1 MKVPKKRR
9 MSEEEIA
16 KRYDK
21 LVRKTYEEIVKI
33 VGAQAGYPDVNA
45 LEGSGLISLGIF
57 TFMAGLIELHTRIT
71 KAFIEKAL
79 KEIKEGEGR
88 K

>member
-33 VGAQAGYPDVNA
+33 VGAQAGYPDVNV
-45 LEGSGLISLGIF
+45 LEGSGLVSLGIF
-57 TFMAGLIELHTRIT
+57 TFIVGLIELHTRIT
-71 KAFIEKAL
+71 KVFIEKAL
-79 KEIKEGEGR
+79 KEKKEGEGR

>member
-1 MKVPKKRR
+1 MFKKKR
-9 MSEEEIA
+9 MSEEEVA

-21 LVRKTYEEIVKI
+21 LIRKTYKEIVEL
-33 VGAQAGYPDVNA
+33 VGARAGYPDVNA
-45 LEGSGLISLGIF
+45 LEGSGLVSLGIF
-57 TFMAGLIELHTRIT
+57 TLIVGLIELHTRIT